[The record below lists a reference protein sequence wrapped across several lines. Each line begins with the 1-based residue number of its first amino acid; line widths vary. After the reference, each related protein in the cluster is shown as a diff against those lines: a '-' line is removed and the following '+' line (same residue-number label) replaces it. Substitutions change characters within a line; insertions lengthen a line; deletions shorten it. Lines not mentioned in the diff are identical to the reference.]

1 MENPFEAIEN
11 RLIRIEY
18 LLLEIIGKPKEI
30 IYDED
35 LLISKEVLDLLRIKY
50 TTLWRWQK
58 QGRIKVY
65 KVGKIN
71 YYKRS
76 EIMDMLLISK

>member
-1 MENPFEAIEN
+1 MENPFELIEN
-11 RLIRIEY
+11 RLIRIES
-18 LLLEIIGKPKEI
+18 LLLEIIGKPEEI
-30 IYDED
+30 VDDED

-58 QGRIKVY
+58 QGRINVY

-71 YYKRS
+71 YYKRK
-76 EIMDMLLISK
+76 EIMENLLMSK